1 MLTPEPKAVY
11 PVQKKTVVYRLE
23 EFQCSPLSRRLC
35 TRWLERVMLDAAQI
49 SVLTPEPKAVY
60 RLRLHIIKRQSRY
73 FSAHP

>member
-11 PVQKKTVVYRLE
+11 RNTPESKKRFPT
-23 EFQCSPLSRRLC
+23 
-35 TRWLERVMLDAAQI
+35 I

-60 RLRLHIIKRQSRY
+60 PLNTARLILPFCISVLTPEPKAVYHAGVVVAVGGTDD